1 MLGRTRST
9 YWKAADDPHRHTQK
23 ASAKKDIQ
31 AKNLLAVM
39 QQCWPLHH
47 QNALLNFLTFFF
59 YPFNWSIPEGCFT
72 SSRKKKITLH
82 CNSCH
87 SKVKCAFYP
96 RETKSLYCSYLY
108 ICNLAALMF
117 IKLKIL
123 FCNFFFIKCRPLT
136 RWWPGFSTVTVLM
149 LEIPLFFRCI

>member
-72 SSRKKKITLH
+72 LSRKKSPSTAIVATVKWNVLFIHVKQRACTAVIYISVTKLH
-82 CNSCH
+82 SCSLNSKF
-87 SKVKCAFYP
+87 SFVTFFSSNVDLWLVDGLA
-96 RETKSLYCSYLY
+96 SLLWLC
-108 ICNLAALMF
+108 
-117 IKLKIL
+117 
-123 FCNFFFIKCRPLT
+123 
-136 RWWPGFSTVTVLM
+136 
-149 LEIPLFFRCI
+149 